1 MATIVTPDQIRWHK
15 PYRLTA
21 EQVGQIHTQT
31 LKTRTPI
38 KAYKLQK
45 AIENYQAMQD
55 KAFQRDHG
63 ASICRYW
70 EDSAA
75 ELGKLNQ
82 YGVMIGNAYFHSTN
96 QEDLETG
103 IFDTILGDTWRQAL
117 HVHDVEDFQEILT
130 TIQNETGNPDPK
142 LDLGTWTH
150 PKTGETRLYINNW
163 LELCGVK
170 TVKNYG
176 RIEHAEF
183 EGRQIPG
190 SRLDAFTRG
199 KVWLDEKDNIHVN
212 IHRWVEAYLA
222 EDVIR
227 MHINAVRYHNQGLI

>member
-1 MATIVTPDQIRWHK
+1 MAIIDPAT
-15 PYRLTA
+15 LTTA
-21 EQVGQIHTQT
+21 PIKLTREQVQQAYTAAAEN
-31 LKTRTPI
+31 RTPLQM
-38 KAYKLQK
+38 YKLQK
-45 AIENYQAMQD
+45 ALEQYQGIKD
-55 KAFQRDHG
+55 PNFQRDHG

-70 EDSAA
+70 EDGAA
-75 ELGKLNQ
+75 ELGGLNQ
-82 YGVMIGNAYFHSTN
+82 YGVMIANAYFHSTN
-96 QEDLETG
+96 TEDLETG

-117 HVHDVEDFQEILT
+117 HAYDVEDFQEILT

-212 IHRWVEAYLA
+212 IHRRVEAYLA

-227 MHINAVRYHNQGLI
+227 MHINAVRYHNRGLI